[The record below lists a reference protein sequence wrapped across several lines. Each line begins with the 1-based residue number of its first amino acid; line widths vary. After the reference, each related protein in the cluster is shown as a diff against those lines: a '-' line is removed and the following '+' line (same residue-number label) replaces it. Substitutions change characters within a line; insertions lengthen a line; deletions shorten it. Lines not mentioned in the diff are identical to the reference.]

1 MSMFT
6 KLPSEFYDATA
17 FDGFLP
23 DRDFRLGT
31 AKAMAWL
38 SQLAYETDE
47 PKKIEAILRIWK
59 LRLVEEVISTELR
72 SVLPM
77 ASTHAFV
84 SIVGGHSLGGALAVV
99 TANSFVSGFGLFVA
113 ISLIRSKT
121 IEAASAYP
129 SATPTD
135 VRCVSKSLI
144 QFANTTGSVPAKVIN
159 VAPRPAVPLFVKHA
173 STRSLGFEG
182 IKAGSKRRHHR
193 GRGLYVR
200 HAATRER
207 RLWLT
212 AAWRRPRYPRS

>member
-1 MSMFT
+1 MVARARQETDFS
-6 KLPSEFYDATA
+6 
-17 FDGFLP
+17 
-23 DRDFRLGT
+23 DFRL
-31 AKAMAWL
+31 A
-38 SQLAYETDE
+38 Q
-47 PKKIEAILRIWK
+47 RIWK
-59 LRLVEEVISTELR
+59 LRLVER
-72 SVLPM
+72 SDLNRTPVSAAYGQHSRFRLNRWRTQFGGS
-77 ASTHAFV
+77 ACRGYCEQFV
-84 SIVGGHSLGGALAVV
+84 SE
-99 TANSFVSGFGLFVA
+99 FGLFVA

-159 VAPRPAVPLFVKHA
+159 MAPRPAVPLFVKHA
-173 STRSLGFEG
+173 STRSLGFER